1 MGNVCKI
8 IVVTFLCVVLIVNVK
23 CQIVQTYCMQDY
35 SSSELDSLILEFWH
49 NSHEE
54 YPDFPIKSISDLVF
68 GLPWNLDD
76 EINST
81 YANLHQNSCEVIRV
95 ITHTNLDI
103 EQVILFHYGYMH
115 LIDMRNPLPN
125 IIENIKKSDDFSDS
139 FLKKIVEEVSR
150 VHKNNWYLR
159 NEEDMDYGCTIIYD
173 IFDDNEL
180 NTETGKS
187 KKYNI
192 NEW

>member
-23 CQIVQTYCMQDY
+23 CQIVQTYCIQDY

-68 GLPWNLDD
+68 GLPWNLYD

-125 IIENIKKSDDFSDS
+125 IIENIKKSASA
-139 FLKKIVEEVSR
+139 R
-150 VHKNNWYLR
+150 KNCRSVLF
-159 NEEDMDYGCTIIYD
+159 I
-173 IFDDNEL
+173 EL
-180 NTETGKS
+180 LNLHRQ
-187 KKYNI
+187 NI
-192 NEW
+192 TAVRQHHSA